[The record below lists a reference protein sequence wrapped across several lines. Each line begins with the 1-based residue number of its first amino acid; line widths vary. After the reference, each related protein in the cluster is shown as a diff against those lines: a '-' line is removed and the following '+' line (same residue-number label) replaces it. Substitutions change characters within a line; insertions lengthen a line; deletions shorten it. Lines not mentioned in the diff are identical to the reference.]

1 MPEPTQS
8 AEQVQTMIVNAL
20 ACHLLYREK
29 DKMIVLTHRELQD
42 LIQHYTL
49 RLEVVNP
56 RQPETSDVRIQLVT
70 VQDAEKML
78 QAVTRKKRTS

>member
-1 MPEPTQS
+1 MPDQKQTP
-8 AEQVQTMIVNAL
+8 EQVQAMIVNAL
-20 ACHLLYREK
+20 ACHLLCKEEGK
-29 DKMIVLTHRELQD
+29 TVTLTHQELQE
-42 LIQHYTL
+42 LIQQYTL

-78 QAVTRKKRTS
+78 QALTRKKR

>member
-8 AEQVQTMIVNAL
+8 AEQVQAMIVNAL
-20 ACHLLYREK
+20 ACHLLHREK
-29 DKMIVLTHRELQD
+29 EKMIVLTHRELQD
-42 LIQHYTL
+42 LIQTYTL

-78 QAVTRKKRTS
+78 QAMTRKKR

>member
-1 MPEPTQS
+1 MSDQKQTP
-8 AEQVQTMIVNAL
+8 EQVQAMIVNAL
-20 ACHLLYREK
+20 ACHLLAKEPQ
-29 DKMIVLTHRELQD
+29 KMVVLTHQELQE
-42 LIQHYTL
+42 LIQQYTL

-78 QAVTRKKRTS
+78 QALTRKKR

>member
-8 AEQVQTMIVNAL
+8 AEQVQAMIVNAL

-29 DKMIVLTHRELQD
+29 EKMIVLTHRELQD
-42 LIQHYTL
+42 LIQTYTL

-78 QAVTRKKRTS
+78 QAMTRKKR